1 MKKKLQIDKYKRNIS
16 DIEITSVVLV
26 LFQAVVVAVD
36 DKLREV
42 HLSQTYKNRFL
53 RAVSSCGVCD
63 ARP

>member
-16 DIEITSVVLV
+16 DIEITSVFLV

-53 RAVSSCGVCD
+53 SAPIVL
-63 ARP
+63 